1 MQFGSKPLFEN
12 ISVKFG
18 GGNRYGLIGANGSGK
33 STFMKILGGD
43 LEPTLGNVSLDPNER
58 IGKLRQDQFAFEEF
72 TVLDTVI
79 MGHKELWEVKQERD
93 RIYALPEMSEEDG
106 YKVADLEVKYGEMD
120 GYSAEARAGELLL
133 GVGIPVEQHYG
144 PMSEVAPGWK
154 LRVLLAQ
161 ALFADPDILLL
172 DEPTTGLD
180 PNQIVEIRELIK
192 NIGREKTVIM
202 SSHILAEIEA
212 TCDRVLII
220 NKGKIVADGTS
231 AELRNKSD
239 KGKLLKICI
248 QGGED
253 EDIYN
258 ELALI
263 PELENIISSTP
274 HHFEIQCERAT
285 EIEKKIFDICCQNNW
300 YISEMTPVETRLE
313 DIFRQVTKN

>member
-1 MQFGSKPLFEN
+1 MS
-12 ISVKFG
+12 
-18 GGNRYGLIGANGSGK
+18 RGL
-33 STFMKILGGD
+33 GD
-43 LEPTLGNVSLDPNER
+43 VY
-58 IGKLRQDQFAFEEF
+58 KRQ
-72 TVLDTVI
+72 
-79 MGHKELWEVKQERD
+79 
-93 RIYALPEMSEEDG
+93 
-106 YKVADLEVKYGEMD
+106 
-120 GYSAEARAGELLL
+120 
-133 GVGIPVEQHYG
+133 
-144 PMSEVAPGWK
+144 
-154 LRVLLAQ
+154 
-161 ALFADPDILLL
+161 
-172 DEPTTGLD
+172 
-180 PNQIVEIRELIK
+180 
-192 NIGREKTVIM
+192 
-202 SSHILAEIEA
+202 
-212 TCDRVLII
+212 
-220 NKGKIVADGTS
+220 

>member
-1 MQFGSKPLFEN
+1 MDVVVENLTKAFGYQKAVDSVSFE
-12 ISVKFG
+12 VKKG
-18 GGNRYGLIGANGSGK
+18 E
-33 STFMKILGGD
+33 ILGFLG
-43 LEPTLGNVSLDPNER
+43 PNGAGKTTTLKIMSCFLFPDYGNIR
-58 IGKLRQDQFAFEEF
+58 IGKYS
-72 TVLDTVI
+72 I
-79 MGHKELWEVKQERD
+79 HKNPYKIKQ
-93 RIYALPEMSEEDG
+93 IIGYLPEHNPLYEEMNVIDFLDFIARVHNIPKYKIIPKVMDMIRMCGLDNEKHKTIRELSKG
-106 YKVADLEVKYGEMD
+106 Y
-120 GYSAEARAGELLL
+120 RQR
-133 GVGIPVEQHYG
+133 VG
-144 PMSEVAPGWK
+144 
-154 LRVLLAQ
+154 LAQ
-161 ALFADPDILLL
+161 A
-172 DEPTTGLD
+172 
-180 PNQIVEIRELIK
+180 NQIVEIRELIK

>member
-1 MQFGSKPLFEN
+1 MDVVVENLTKSFGYQKAVDSVSFE
-12 ISVKFG
+12 VKKG
-18 GGNRYGLIGANGSGK
+18 E
-33 STFMKILGGD
+33 ILGFLG
-43 LEPTLGNVSLDPNER
+43 PNGAGKTTTLKIMSCFLFPDYGNIR
-58 IGKLRQDQFAFEEF
+58 
-72 TVLDTVI
+72 
-79 MGHKELWEVKQERD
+79 
-93 RIYALPEMSEEDG
+93 YLPEHNPLYEEMNVIDFLDFIARVHNIPKYKIIPKVMDMIRMCGLDNEKHKTIRELSKG
-106 YKVADLEVKYGEMD
+106 Y
-120 GYSAEARAGELLL
+120 RQR
-133 GVGIPVEQHYG
+133 VG
-144 PMSEVAPGWK
+144 
-154 LRVLLAQ
+154 LAQ
-161 ALFADPDILLL
+161 ALIHDPEVLLL

>member
-1 MQFGSKPLFEN
+1 M
-12 ISVKFG
+12 
-18 GGNRYGLIGANGSGK
+18 
-33 STFMKILGGD
+33 
-43 LEPTLGNVSLDPNER
+43 
-58 IGKLRQDQFAFEEF
+58 
-72 TVLDTVI
+72 
-79 MGHKELWEVKQERD
+79 
-93 RIYALPEMSEEDG
+93 
-106 YKVADLEVKYGEMD
+106 
-120 GYSAEARAGELLL
+120 
-133 GVGIPVEQHYG
+133 
-144 PMSEVAPGWK
+144 
-154 LRVLLAQ
+154 
-161 ALFADPDILLL
+161 L
-172 DEPTTGLD
+172 DEPTNGLD